1 MRSIFA
7 GIEYAGK
14 STLATMLGEY
24 YRHRRVPIHGDD
36 HFTLPDASLSP
47 ESRKILVG
55 LPNDIK
61 ERGQRMQIHY
71 HVDIIKKYACPLI
84 VGWHL
89 EEAVYTRF
97 YGDDPNSFYYPNFHY
112 GFQRLYETLVLE
124 AHLPD
129 VVLFHVTASDEEIA
143 RRMQDSPHEYPV
155 VREEHI
161 AEVKARFEEEIAAS
175 LFTHQNRT

>member
-47 ESRKILVG
+47 ESRKILVD

-89 EEAVYTRF
+89 EEAVYTSF
-97 YGDDPNSFYYPNFHY
+97 YGDDPNSF
-112 GFQRLYETLVLE
+112 
-124 AHLPD
+124 
-129 VVLFHVTASDEEIA
+129 
-143 RRMQDSPHEYPV
+143 
-155 VREEHI
+155 
-161 AEVKARFEEEIAAS
+161 
-175 LFTHQNRT
+175 